1 MTSTTFD
8 LQEHP
13 TSAFNDE
20 SEADEPTMAEQLDS
34 WLSMAALGLVWL
46 SGAAALW
53 W

>member
-1 MTSTTFD
+1 MPSTMFD

-13 TSAFNDE
+13 TSAYNDDLE
-20 SEADEPTMAEQLDS
+20 GGEPTVSERLDS
-34 WLSMAALGLVWL
+34 WLSLAALGLVWL

>member
-1 MTSTTFD
+1 MTSTLFD

-20 SEADEPTMAEQLDS
+20 SDDAEATLAERLDS
-34 WLSMAALGLVWL
+34 WLSLGALAVVWL